1 MRLLSAAIAI
11 LESINSGIG
20 SAVAW
25 LNVLL
30 VVNVFTV
37 VVLRYV
43 FSVGWVWM
51 QEFYVWTH
59 ATIFLA
65 GAGYTLLHN
74 GHVRIDLI
82 YRAARPRYKATVD
95 VIGTLCL
102 GLPLIWLI
110 LDRSWPMI
118 HRSWGSLEKSAEIG
132 GLPGLFLLKSM
143 IAVFC
148 GAFGLQLLAMLLRAL
163 RTLVTGEADGGD
175 TATATNVAPE
185 AVQ

>member
-1 MRLLSAAIAI
+1 MRMLSAAIDI

-37 VVLRYV
+37 VVMRYV
-43 FSVGWVWM
+43 FSLGWVWM
-51 QEFYVWTH
+51 QELYVWTH

-82 YRAARPRYKATVD
+82 YRTAGPRYKATVD
-95 VIGTLCL
+95 LIGTLCL
-102 GLPLIWLI
+102 GLPLVWLI

-118 HRSWGSLEKSAEIG
+118 QRSWVSLEKSAETG
-132 GLPGLFLLKSM
+132 GLPGVFLLKTM

-148 GAFGLQLLAMLLRAL
+148 CFFGLQLLALLLRAL
-163 RTLVTGEADGGD
+163 RTLVAGRPDADEIDTGA
-175 TATATNVAPE
+175 NIAPE
-185 AVQ
+185 TVQ

>member
-1 MRLLSAAIAI
+1 MQTLSAAIDI
-11 LESINSGIG
+11 LESINDRIG
-20 SAVAW
+20 KAVAW

-37 VVLRYV
+37 VVMRYV
-43 FSVGWVWM
+43 FSLGWVWM
-51 QEFYVWTH
+51 QELYVWTH

-82 YRAARPRYKATVD
+82 YGIARPRYKAAVD
-95 VIGTLCL
+95 LVGTLCL
-102 GLPLIWLI
+102 GLPLVGVI

-118 HRSWGSLEKSAEIG
+118 HRSWLSLEKSAEIG

-143 IAVFC
+143 IAAFC
-148 GAFGLQLLAMLLRAL
+148 CIFGLQLLAMLLRAL
-163 RTLVTGEADGGD
+163 RTLVTGEAAAEQIDMG
-175 TATATNVAPE
+175 AEVARE
-185 AVQ
+185 ALQ